1 MIHKMYE
8 VKNLINIV
16 KIIKNI
22 YNSFAINTLL
32 K

>member
-8 VKNLINIV
+8 IKDLVNIV

-22 YNSFAINTLL
+22 YNSFAIN